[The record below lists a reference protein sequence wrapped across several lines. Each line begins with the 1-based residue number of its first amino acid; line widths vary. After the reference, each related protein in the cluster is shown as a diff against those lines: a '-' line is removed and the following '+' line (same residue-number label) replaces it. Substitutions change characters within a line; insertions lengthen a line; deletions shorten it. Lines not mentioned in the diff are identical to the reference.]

1 MIGAVVVAGIAAHI
15 GTRVTPRKTQTKYRW
30 YSTKR
35 KKKTSAQAAAAAA
48 AAEDSRRRVRDD
60 SESGT
65 TRTGGEIVH
74 TRERVVAPP
83 PDIVVRLS
91 EREGNGH
98 ASPPQQHY
106 PARAAASLPPNHG
119 DDTPFVNVV
128 DVRRAASAGGA
139 ESGVFIRHGSS
150 NGQGNHDPYSNHI
163 YSEIVTVP
171 PTAAGAP
178 PAVEETSF
186 NASPSSSGAPVPSA
200 PPASSLASAAAAAAG
215 EPPVKQ
221 RLTLSDGDDLHEVS
235 ETDLLHLANT
245 SRLLEATE
253 TDTPAAAALDEEEEP
268 QEDEPL
274 MRGRGLS
281 GADLTGALALVS
293 EDDYLDMSAS
303 RDSSASLPAPLN
315 NLRSSQGSL
324 LSPRTSVA
332 GASPMPE
339 TPRQTLTHDDL
350 V

>member
-48 AAEDSRRRVRDD
+48 AAENSRRRLRDD
-60 SESGT
+60 SDSGS

-98 ASPPQQHY
+98 VSPPQQHY
-106 PARAAASLPPNHG
+106 PPRAAASLPPSHG

-128 DVRRAASAGGA
+128 DVRRAASA
-139 ESGVFIRHGSS
+139 ESGVFIRHASS
-150 NGQGNHDPYSNHI
+150 NGHDNHDPYSNHL

-186 NASPSSSGAPVPSA
+186 NASPSSSGAPAPSA

-221 RLTLSDGDDLHEVS
+221 RLMLSDGDDLHEVS

-245 SRLLEATE
+245 SRLLEASE
-253 TDTPAAAALDEEEEP
+253 TDTPAAALHEEEEP
-268 QEDEPL
+268 REDEPL

-293 EDDYLDMSAS
+293 EDDYLDMSP
-303 RDSSASLPAPLN
+303 RDSSASLQALN
-315 NLRSSQGSL
+315 NVRSSQGSL

-339 TPRQTLTHDDL
+339 TPRRQTLTHDDL